1 MDNALSMQQIQQESL
16 KILDVISQLC
26 DRLGL
31 RYYLAY
37 GTLIGAI
44 RHQGF
49 IPWDDDIDIMMPRE
63 DYHALLNYLQE
74 HQEEIAPLKAF
85 SNYNCPDYPYMIAR
99 VSNTDY
105 VLDVHNEKPYGLGL
119 FIDIY
124 PMDGMGNTEEEFTA
138 LKTKASRYS
147 SLCFLSTRL
156 RCEKGN
162 TKSKLKRLIKFPAF
176 LFAKLYGKKRCM
188 RKLESMARKC
198 SYDKS
203 QYVGCLVW
211 GSDGVKG
218 VFPKDWFETT
228 AEVSFEGRTFHAPV
242 GYDQVLRRLYG
253 DYMQLPPEEDRI
265 AHHFYQAY
273 HK

>member
-1 MDNALSMQQIQQESL
+1 MDKELSMQQIQQESL
-16 KILDVISQLC
+16 KILDVISALC

-49 IPWDDDIDIMMPRE
+49 IPWDDDIDIMMPRQ
-63 DYHALLNYLQE
+63 DYLALLTYLQE
-74 HQEEIAPLKAF
+74 HPEEVAPLEVF
-85 SNYNCPDYPYMIAR
+85 SNYNCPDYPYMITR
-99 VSNTDY
+99 ISNSHY
-105 VLDVHNEKPYGLGL
+105 VLDVHNEKPFGLGL

-124 PMDGMGNTEEEFTA
+124 PLDGMGNTEEEYTA
-138 LKTKASRYS
+138 LKTKATRYS

-162 TKSKLKRLIKFPAF
+162 TKSRLKRLVKYPAW

-188 RKLESMARKC
+188 HALEAMAKNC
-198 SYDKS
+198 SYDDS
-203 QYVGCLVW
+203 QYIGCLVW
-211 GSDGVKG
+211 GSDGVKA
-218 VFPKDWFETT
+218 VFPKEWF
-228 AEVSFEGRTFHAPV
+228 AASVDVPFEGRSYRAPV

-253 DYMQLPPEEDRI
+253 DYMQLPPEKDRI
-265 AHHFYQAY
+265 AHHFYKAY
-273 HK
+273 QK